1 MSTTRTASTPL
12 ATRTTAR
19 PALTTRL
26 VRGIAGGLVGGMV
39 FGMMMQMMGAI
50 PMIAKLVGSDS
61 LVVGWLVHLAISAAL
76 GFGFGLVVGTRLTS
90 LPVSLGLGAAYGMV
104 WWVLGAL
111 IAMPMALGMPVFALT
126 TTAWLSLM
134 GHMVYGAVLG
144 LVAYL
149 LGRRRA

>member
-12 ATRTTAR
+12 STRSAAR
-19 PALTTRL
+19 PAVTTRL
-26 VRGIAGGLVGGMV
+26 IRGIVGGLVGGMV

-76 GFGFGLVVGTRLTS
+76 GFGFALVVGTRLRS
-90 LPVSLGLGAAYGMV
+90 IGVSLGLGAAYGMV

-111 IAMPMALGMPVFALT
+111 IAMPLALGMPVFAFT

-149 LGRRRA
+149 LGRSRS